1 MKKIS
6 LLIIALV
13 AISSVLRAQD
23 VKKDSVKGPKITILS
38 FDIQDKDSWNC
49 YMSEDEN
56 GNKKFFSKRNNRYRF
71 DGHWAG
77 FELGFTR
84 FTDAPKDFLE
94 LSKSKSS
101 QVNLNIIETSFSISE
116 NFGFVTGLGIQWNN
130 YRFSNDVTLVKFI
143 DHDGD
148 KCYTQFPINKKDKDV
163 LKTKLTTTYLTVPL
177 LLEFQSKYN
186 RGKFFQFGIVGGFNI
201 GSHTKIK
208 YGNGDKDK
216 NFDDFGIKDLKCDG
230 TVRLGI
236 SPFNIWFSYS
246 FTDIFK
252 DDNLFN
258 NSTGEYLN
266 VSPWS
271 FGFSIFF

>member
-6 LLIIALV
+6 LLIIALL

-23 VKKDSVKGPKITILS
+23 VKKDSVKGPKITIFS
-38 FDIQDKDSWNC
+38 FDVQDKDSWNC

-56 GNKKFFSKRNNRYRF
+56 GNKKFFSKNNTRYRF

-84 FTDAPKDFLE
+84 FTDAPKDFFE

-130 YRFSNDVTLVKFI
+130 YRFADDVTIGKFI
-143 DHDGD
+143 DHDGE
-148 KCYTQFPINKKDKDV
+148 KCYTQLPINKKDKDV
-163 LKTKLTTTYLTVPL
+163 LKTKLTTSYITVPL
-177 LLEFQSKYN
+177 LLEIQSKYN
-186 RGKFFQFGIVGGFNI
+186 RNKFIQFGIVGGFNI
-201 GSHTKIK
+201 GAHTKIK
-208 YGNGDKDK
+208 YGNGDKAKD
-216 NFDDFGIKDLKCDG
+216 FDDFGIRDFKCDA
-230 TVRLGI
+230 TLRLGI
-236 SPFNIWFSYS
+236 NPFNLWFSYGL
-246 FTDIFK
+246 TDIFK
-252 DDNLFN
+252 KDNLFN
-258 NSTGEYLN
+258 AKSGNYLN
-266 VSPWS
+266 VTPWS